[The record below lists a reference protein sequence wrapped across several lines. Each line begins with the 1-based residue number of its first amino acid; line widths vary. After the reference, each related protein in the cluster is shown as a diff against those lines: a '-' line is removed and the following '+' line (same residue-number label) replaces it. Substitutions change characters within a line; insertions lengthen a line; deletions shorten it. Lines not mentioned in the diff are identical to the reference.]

1 MLSPNSQRSQKSG
14 RAGIRALIAGL
25 VLMAVAA
32 GTAQATWTVE
42 SLIPD
47 VLSIRVPSNTIGFE
61 LTTENYPPDQFPA
74 RYPATTLGG
83 SYLPVQVFSNADGVW
98 SLLLEVPDLVSES
111 GDRVLS
117 ASQVMYRVNG
127 GVWLRADGT
136 PQVIYTQ
143 SGPTAGWLEVR
154 VELALEITG
163 TEAAGAYVINA
174 YVSAYQEPSF

>member
-1 MLSPNSQRSQKSG
+1 MCKPSKQDSVVRKVMQTLAASLALMLATSG
-14 RAGIRALIAGL
+14 
-25 VLMAVAA
+25 V
-32 GTAQATWTVE
+32 AQASWIVE

-47 VLSIRVPSNTIGFE
+47 VLSIRVPSNTIGFD
-61 LTTENYPPDQFPA
+61 LTAENYPPVQFPA
-74 RYPATTLGG
+74 LYPATTLDG
-83 SYLPVQVFSNADGVW
+83 SYLPVQVFSNAGGVW

-111 GDRVLS
+111 GDRTLS
-117 ASQVMYRVNG
+117 ANQVMYRVNG

-143 SGPTAGWLEVR
+143 AGPTSGWLEVR

-163 TEAAGAYVINA
+163 NESAGAYVINA